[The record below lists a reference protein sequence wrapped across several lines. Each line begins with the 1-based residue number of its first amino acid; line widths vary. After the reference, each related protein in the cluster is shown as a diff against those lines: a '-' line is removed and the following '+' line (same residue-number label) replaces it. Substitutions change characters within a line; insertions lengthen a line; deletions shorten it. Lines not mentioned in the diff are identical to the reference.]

1 MSAGEVENNRR
12 LPNTGQI
19 VRDRINKWFR
29 SLTANIILGIWSLFT
44 VLVILWIAI
53 SSLKSNRELFLN
65 VWALPSKLE
74 FQNYVRAWSQLHLGS
89 YFLNSFMVVISAVII
104 ILVLSAPASYMLSR
118 VKFRGRS
125 LLTMIFVAGIGIPI
139 PLLFIPLFVILTG
152 IKQINTLPGLG
163 ILYVA
168 SSIPFTVYMLTS
180 FFTTLP
186 IELEEAATLD
196 GCSDIQVFSKVMLP
210 LASPGL
216 LTAAIFNFI
225 FLWNEYQLALVFL
238 SDPKQRTL
246 SLGLYALQNSM
257 EYTGDWVGLMAG
269 VICVIVPTII
279 LYIFLSERMISGI
292 TMGAVKS

>member
-19 VRDRINKWFR
+19 VRDRINKWLR

-125 LLTMIFVAGIGIPI
+125 LITMIFVAGIGIPI

-238 SDPKQRTL
+238 SNPKQRTL